1 MKNIA
6 NRIVGLLLTAFI
18 LSACSDSG
26 TTDGSSLFFSLD
38 KSMTQKIS
46 AAAKSL
52 TESELSGLY
61 LEVCLKGEYEESKT
75 VAVTETEVV
84 NFDGIPVG
92 AKIYAEA
99 TAYMADEDSEDRAV
113 LYKGKSDIFTVQAGT
128 NKVEINLTKQTAS
141 IELSLSTTEE
151 ASDIEGYEI
160 RIRDSNGEIQKTL
173 EIKSIDSPILLD
185 GMTSG
190 TYTVSALAY
199 KTASGDDGNSSDPQ
213 TFTYDAVMYYGAE
226 TIELLAGVKKSASLE
241 MGTFN
246 DTGTY
251 PVVTIVPPTGAFED
265 GSILEYSC
273 TVTGSNVNFT
283 YTGSE
288 TTYEGKEYGTMNP
301 SYLDGIANYYW
312 NQKKETFLEPG
323 FDYTFSVTV
332 IKNGWEGDEWTTFAT
347 YTGST
352 TTTIEQSNYGNQGS
366 HAITVKVE

>member
-52 TESELSGLY
+52 TESELSDLY
-61 LEVCLKGEYEESKT
+61 LEICLKGEYEESKT
-75 VAVTETEVV
+75 VAVRDNEVV

-92 AKIYAEA
+92 AKIHAEA

-173 EIKSIDSPILLD
+173 EIGSIDSPILLD

-199 KTASGDDGNSSDPQ
+199 KTASGNDGNSSDPQ

-226 TIELLAGVKKSASLE
+226 TIELLAGEKKSASLE

-251 PVVTIVPPTGAFED
+251 PIVTIVPPTGAFED

-288 TTYEGKEYGTMNP
+288 TTYDGKEYGTMIP

-332 IKNGWEGDEWTTFAT
+332 IKNDSEGDTLAT

-352 TTTIEQSNYGNQGS
+352 TTTIEQSNCGNQGS
-366 HAITVKVE
+366 HAITVNVE